1 MIEHFYEYLPAAWF
15 TPEGCFWATLSIL
28 FLMGVSFAL
37 GFLMG
42 KRIKE

>member
-1 MIEHFYEYLPAAWF
+1 MIERFYEYLPAAWF